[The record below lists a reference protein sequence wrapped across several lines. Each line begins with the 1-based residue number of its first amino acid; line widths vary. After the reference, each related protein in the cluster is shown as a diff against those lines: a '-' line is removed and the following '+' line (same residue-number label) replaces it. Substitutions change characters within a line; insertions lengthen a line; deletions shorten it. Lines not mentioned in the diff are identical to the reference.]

1 MCKCCK
7 AIKELQE
14 IENERKENKEIKH
27 ILKARLTSITRK
39 KGIKKEIRVINFE
52 SYDLNY
58 CPVCGKKIDDDKM
71 GEKNIKTV
79 REFLID
85 ILSSKIRKKKIKIRY
100 GAGYYT
106 FYVEDFEFIKDCSG
120 TGLVIG
126 KILDEGI
133 EVL

>member
-1 MCKCCK
+1 MVP
-7 AIKELQE
+7 L
-14 IENERKENKEIKH
+14 
-27 ILKARLTSITRK
+27 
-39 KGIKKEIRVINFE
+39 FE
-52 SYDLNY
+52 SI
-58 CPVCGKKIDDDKM
+58 K
-71 GEKNIKTV
+71 EKNIKTV

-85 ILSSKIRKKKIKIRY
+85 ILSNKTRKKKIKIRY

-126 KILDEGI
+126 KILDEEI

>member
-1 MCKCCK
+1 MCRCCE
-7 AIKELQE
+7 AIKELQD
-14 IENERKENKEIKH
+14 IENEQEKKPYIRH
-27 ILKARLTSITRK
+27 ILKVRLTSITK
-39 KGIKKEIRVINFE
+39 KRGIKREVGVINFE

-71 GEKNIKTV
+71 GERNIKTV

-85 ILSSKIRKKKIKIRY
+85 ILSSKTRKKKIKIRY

-106 FYVEDFEFIKDCSG
+106 FYVEDFKFIKDCSG

-126 KILDEGI
+126 KILDEEI
-133 EVL
+133 EVF

>member
-1 MCKCCK
+1 MCRCCE
-7 AIKELQE
+7 AIKELQD
-14 IENERKENKEIKH
+14 IEEEHEKIEGIKH

-39 KGIKKEIRVINFE
+39 KGIKKEIGVINFE

-71 GEKNIKTV
+71 GERNIKTV

-85 ILSSKIRKKKIKIRY
+85 ILSSKTRKKKIQIRY

-106 FYVEDFEFIKDCSG
+106 FYVEDFKFIKDCSG

-126 KILDEGI
+126 NILNHEI
-133 EVL
+133 EIL

>member
-1 MCKCCK
+1 MCRCCE
-7 AIKELQE
+7 AIKELQD
-14 IENERKENKEIKH
+14 IENEQEKKPYIRH
-27 ILKARLTSITRK
+27 ILKVRLTSITK
-39 KGIKKEIRVINFE
+39 KRGIKREVGVINFE

-58 CPVCGKKIDDDKM
+58 CPVCGKKLDDDRIS
-71 GEKNIKTV
+71 EKNIKTV

-85 ILSSKIRKKKIKIRY
+85 ILRNKTRKKKIKIRY

-106 FYVEDFEFIKDCSG
+106 FYTEDFEFIKDTNG

-126 KILDEGI
+126 NILNDNI